1 MSNLHYCRT
10 VVPET
15 DGSEE
20 QRARAVAL
28 ATDHA
33 IGQVK
38 YILKQAGEDFERG
51 CLRVTESMDSN
62 FEREFVIAE
71 WWVPNE

>member
-1 MSNLHYCRT
+1 MSDLYYCRT
-10 VVPET
+10 AVPET

-20 QRARAVAL
+20 QHARAVAL

-38 YILKQAGEDFERG
+38 YCLKQAGEDFERG
-51 CLRVTESMDSN
+51 HLRVTESLDSHL
-62 FEREFVIAE
+62 ERESVIAE
-71 WWVPNE
+71 WWVPQ